1 MNDQHLR
8 GATLAEDVHA
18 ATGAG
23 DVAAYGRETHLLVP
37 RGRARCAR
45 AVPDDSEHYP
55 DDFDWVEGPD
65 GDGTLVVGEGAFAPV
80 AQEVF
85 EFEVSGLKVV
95 QSWLNYRMRRPR
107 NVRRSSPLDEIRPE
121 RWTAEF
127 TGELLNVLWILE
139 ATIAT
144 YPAQRNL
151 LERIIEEIQNDS

>member
-1 MNDQHLR
+1 MTQLCHNIGSALVAGIPGQMPAFAVSLR
-8 GATLAEDVHA
+8 AKGA
-18 ATGAG
+18 
-23 DVAAYGRETHLLVP
+23 
-37 RGRARCAR
+37 
-45 AVPDDSEHYP
+45 YP
-55 DDFDWVEGPD
+55 NNFHWVEGPD